1 MVPLPAIVFVAI
13 AVALLGFLVGWW
25 FSRLPDERPDTLIN
39 KLRDIRT
46 LVWFWLAAALWVV
59 IFGVWVAAL
68 DGYNNDPRRTD
79 APRALAG
86 TPQSA

>member
-1 MVPLPAIVFVAI
+1 MTRPDAIAALLI

-59 IFGVWVAAL
+59 IFGVWL
-68 DGYNNDPRRTD
+68 
-79 APRALAG
+79 LH
-86 TPQSA
+86 